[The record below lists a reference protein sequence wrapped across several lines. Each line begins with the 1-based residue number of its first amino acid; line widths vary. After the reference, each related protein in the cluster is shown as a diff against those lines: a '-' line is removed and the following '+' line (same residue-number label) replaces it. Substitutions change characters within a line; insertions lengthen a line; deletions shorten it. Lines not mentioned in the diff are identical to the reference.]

1 MSELNQK
8 EVNEQMYLFVKRWLD
23 DLPFEESKK
32 VPVMAIGYCIARLS
46 KQDEL
51 LKEQEAKIE
60 QLNRFVNGFS
70 RDAIPVVR
78 CKDCKYWSA
87 ERIND
92 FNKCRRWINVG
103 VKNFATMGDWFC
115 ADGERK

>member
-1 MSELNQK
+1 MEMSKLEKVIKGVHDARRYFEDREWVDKSVGVHIDALNDA
-8 EVNEQMYLFVKRWLD
+8 LD
-23 DLPFEESKK
+23 
-32 VPVMAIGYCIARLS
+32 
-46 KQDEL
+46 L
-51 LKEQEAKIE
+51 LKEQEA
-60 QLNRFVNGFS
+60 
-70 RDAIPVVR
+70 VVR

-115 ADGERK
+115 ADGERR